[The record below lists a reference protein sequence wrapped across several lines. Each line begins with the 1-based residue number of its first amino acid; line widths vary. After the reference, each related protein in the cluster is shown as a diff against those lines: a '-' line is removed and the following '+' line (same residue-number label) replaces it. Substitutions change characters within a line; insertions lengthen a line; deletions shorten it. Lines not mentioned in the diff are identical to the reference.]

1 MIVSEFQHIGQR
13 PYQEDKIKVIK
24 DFANQKNLT
33 LIVVCDGHGGQKA
46 SDMLVS
52 RYPEVL
58 KQFFKNCKG
67 ITTNYAALMGQAL
80 EQCVQEWDKHC
91 FGSDLSSIVD
101 KASKKKYFKEKR
113 DQKRW
118 KDDDLESG
126 STLCVVLFDQVSRKL
141 YLLNL
146 GDSRACW
153 FIGEKLIGCTV
164 DHSVPKVMTPIKN
177 FPFKYGNGR
186 IEDDLGMARS
196 FGDNTKKLFRVVSR
210 QPDLLTVKIGNMPAR
225 IVVATDGFF
234 DFVTNHGALYDEV
247 ADAEELSKKVDDFDD
262 NISIVYLKIPAGL
275 GEVEKEYAPLQC
287 AILKEP
293 PPRYQS
299 RSPSPKKSGKLDKKV
314 KKKSDKA
321 QKKSDKAQK
330 KSDKAQKKSDKAQKK
345 SDKAQKKSD
354 KAQKKSDKIQ
364 KKSDK
369 KQVKKP
375 KAPAKKSIKRN
386 QKDDV
391 KLDEMI
397 SKLDIKSKKTS
408 EPKKKPR
415 KKIESFDELIVKMK
429 R

>member
-118 KDDDLESG
+118 KDEDLESG

-299 RSPSPKKSGKLDKKV
+299 RSPSPKKSGKLF
-314 KKKSDKA
+314 

-345 SDKAQKKSD
+345 SD
-354 KAQKKSDKIQ
+354 Q

-429 R
+429 K